1 MSSNLNRETHTN
13 KRTHTK
19 SVCERERE
27 RESGRNSE
35 SVRKGGRYGV
45 REIVELY
52 RTIVTD
58 FYGDKDECGS

>member
-1 MSSNLNRETHTN
+1 MRLIQTNAHTQRE
-13 KRTHTK
+13 
-19 SVCERERE
+19 CE

-35 SVRKGGRYGV
+35 SVRKGRRYGV

-58 FYGDKDECGS
+58 FYWDKDECGL

>member
-19 SVCERERE
+19 SVRV
-27 RESGRNSE
+27 RESGRKSE

-45 REIVELY
+45 REILELY

>member
-1 MSSNLNRETHTN
+1 MHTH
-13 KRTHTK
+13 KE
-19 SVCERERE
+19 SVRE

-35 SVRKGGRYGV
+35 SVRKGRRYGV

-58 FYGDKDECGS
+58 FYWDKDECGL